1 MPGLPPISGVRTLL
15 GGLAVLGVC
24 VVLVRG
30 YEWMR
35 LIPYD
40 MIMTSGLFG
49 ACFFLLIGMHG
60 FHAAAAALTMVYL
73 IRLTRNALRLDHVR
87 AMQMF
92 WYFVVGIWPI

>member
-1 MPGLPPISGVRTLL
+1 
-15 GGLAVLGVC
+15 LGVC

-40 MIMTSGLFG
+40 MIMTSGIFG

-73 IRLTRNALRLDHVR
+73 IRLTRNTLRLDHVR